1 MRYLFIVQGEGRGH
15 LTQAIA
21 LSGMLRRN
29 GHEVTEALL
38 GESHA
43 REIHRF
49 FLEKI
54 GVKVYSFAT
63 LSFKYKKDNKR
74 VDLLGT
80 ILFNAEIRQLNKY
93 KKSIRFI
100 HERIRIQQPD
110 MVINFYEILSGMTR
124 FLYSLKIPF
133 IRIGHQFLLN
143 HPDYRFGKGNHY
155 ETRLLRL
162 HVLLNNVGASRNLAL
177 SFYPLRDYPDE
188 QIAVVPPLLRKEEL
202 EAQPSEGDYILVYM
216 LNAGYEG
223 EIRRWHRR
231 NPHIRLY
238 CFWDKKQAPEE
249 WVVDDSLTFFTID
262 DEKFI
267 RYMAGCRGY
276 VSTAGFES
284 ICEAFY
290 LGKPAMVI
298 PVHVEQQVNAEDAAS
313 TGYGIASS
321 SFDIDK
327 LISFMEKRPPSNASF
342 RSWVD
347 SAEAIFL
354 KQLQG
359 LR

>member
-21 LSGMLRRN
+21 LSDMLRRN
-29 GHEVTEALL
+29 GHQVTEVLL
-38 GESHA
+38 GESHV
-43 REIHRF
+43 REIPRF

-54 GVKVYSFAT
+54 GAEVYSFAT
-63 LSFKYKKDNKR
+63 PSFKYKKDNKQ
-74 VDLLGT
+74 VDLLNS
-80 ILFNAEIRQLNKY
+80 ILFNAEIRQLNRY

-100 HERIRIQQPD
+100 YERISMQQPD
-110 MVINFYEILSGMTR
+110 KVINFYEILSGVTR
-124 FLYSLKIPF
+124 FLYALKIPF
-133 IRIGHQFLLN
+133 IQIGHQFLLN
-143 HPDYRFGKGNHY
+143 HPDYRFGKGKQH
-155 ETRLLRL
+155 EMRLLRL
-162 HVLLNNVGASRNLAL
+162 HVLLNNIGASRNLAL
-177 SFYPLRDYPDE
+177 SFYPLKDYPDE
-188 QIAVVPPLLRKEEL
+188 QITVVPPLLRREVL
-202 EAQPSEGDYILVYM
+202 EAEPSEGDYILVYM

-223 EIRRWHRR
+223 EIREWHRR
-231 NPHIRLY
+231 NPRVRLC
-238 CFWDKKQAPEE
+238 CFWDRKQAPEE
-249 WVVDDSLTFFTID
+249 WIVDDYLSFFTID
-262 DEKFI
+262 DAKFI
-267 RYMAGCRGY
+267 RYMAACRGY

-290 LGKPAMVI
+290 LGKPVMVI
-298 PVHVEQQVNAEDAAS
+298 PAHVEQQVNAKDAAS

-321 SFDIDK
+321 RFDIDK
-327 LISFMEKRPPSNASF
+327 LISFIEKRPPCNSSF